1 MKDFQAFLSLVMSL
15 LTHFPFFQITS
26 DYLIS
31 CFSWSSSG
39 ETAANLEVLHLLDQA
54 LSSILSRCPK
64 HCNLLS
70 CKNSILLFN
79 FSRVPSS
86 FVEILSSKPKLHIH
100 LIILVSFLS
109 SLMTSSFL
117 FGQVSFPFSTAIH
130 TYPEYNLLY
139 APKSMPLL
147 ATKGAKYLNLHHPL
161 SNAPPSSSC
170 CAIKITTFFHNFKG
184 LAIYFYA

>member
-1 MKDFQAFLSLVMSL
+1 MNYTQPLWIHFRFRIKLLCLHDKNISKLQQWVFPRCHNHHICFKACFGRFLMKDFQTFLSLVMSL

-86 FVEILSSKPKLHIH
+86 FVEILSSN
-100 LIILVSFLS
+100 LS
-109 SLMTSSFL
+109 CTS
-117 FGQVSFPFSTAIH
+117 I
-130 TYPEYNLLY
+130 
-139 APKSMPLL
+139 
-147 ATKGAKYLNLHHPL
+147 
-161 SNAPPSSSC
+161 
-170 CAIKITTFFHNFKG
+170 
-184 LAIYFYA
+184 